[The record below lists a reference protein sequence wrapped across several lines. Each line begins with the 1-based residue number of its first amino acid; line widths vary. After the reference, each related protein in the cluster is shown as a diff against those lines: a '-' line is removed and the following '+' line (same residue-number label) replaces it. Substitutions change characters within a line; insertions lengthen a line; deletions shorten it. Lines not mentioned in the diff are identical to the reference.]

1 MSDFDAAARYELIAR
16 HARDSIFLMRSRDEQ
31 IIEANDAAVRA
42 YGYERDQLLGMNG
55 RQLRNADSVA
65 SFEQQIEAAADPG
78 GAFYETSHRR
88 KDGSTFPVEVAS
100 RSVNVG
106 GERILIAIVRDIS
119 QRRRSELERDRIFD
133 LSIDM
138 MCVANFD
145 GYFLRVNPAWKKILG
160 FSKEE
165 LCQTPFLDFVHPD
178 DRDATIAAMAALA
191 SDRDVIDYENRYRC
205 KDGSYKWLLWNATPA
220 KDEGR
225 IYATARDV
233 TERKLAEKALA
244 QARDQATEASLLKSQ
259 FLANMSHE
267 IRTPMNGVIGMIEL
281 LLATQLDQE
290 QREYAITVRE
300 SASALLNIIN
310 EILDFSKLEAN
321 RVDLDLAAFSPATV
335 TEGVAELLAAQAH
348 KKEISLQTFIAPD
361 VPSMLLGDAG
371 RLRQILVNLVGN
383 ALKFTSNGH
392 VTVRVALAAVHGNQV
407 RLKFSVA
414 DTGMGLSTH
423 AAEKLFQPF
432 TQADGTT
439 TRRFGGTGL
448 GLSISKRLVELMGGT
463 IGVDTHEGR
472 GCTFWFTAR
481 FERLAQR
488 EVGPQP
494 SPLSGRRVL
503 VVDDDERMRQILHQ
517 YVVSWGMRN
526 GCTSNGVEALETLR
540 RAALAGDP
548 YQVAIVD
555 FAMPVMGGFDLAKEI
570 RKDPAL
576 AGIQLVL
583 VTAFDTKHR
592 GKEALAAGYNS
603 YLTKPVKQS
612 QLFDCIAGV
621 MQSET
626 ERTARSAAPA
636 TGPGPGNGAT
646 AGARPLVLVAED
658 NSINKQLALAQL
670 KRLDIVPHVV
680 GNGREAFETFLKH
693 EFAVILM
700 DCHMPEVDGYEA
712 TRRIRKAERRTGGH
726 VAIIA
731 MTANA
736 MEGDRDTCIAAG
748 MDDYLAKPVE
758 IGRLRQVLERW
769 LPQDR
774 PL

>member
-1 MSDFDAAARYELIAR
+1 MPHEDTHDRYQLLAQHTRDIILFLRASDSHIL
-16 HARDSIFLMRSRDEQ
+16 
-31 IIEANDAAVRA
+31 EANDAAVHA
-42 YGYERDQLLGMNG
+42 YGFEHDELLAMQS
-55 RQLRNADSVA
+55 RQLRDATMLHTFS
-65 SFEQQIEAAADPG
+65 EELAAAATQG
-78 GAFYETSHRR
+78 IFFETRHRR
-88 KDGSTFPVEVAS
+88 KDGSTFPVEVAAQPATLD
-100 RSVNVG
+100 G
-106 GERILIAIVRDIS
+106 QAIVLAIIRDIT
-119 QRRRSELERDRIFD
+119 QRKQANLERDRFFE
-133 LSIDM
+133 LSLDM
-138 MCVANFD
+138 MCVANFA
-145 GYFLRVNPAWKKILG
+145 GFFLRLNPAWEKTLG
-160 FSKEE
+160 FSAAE
-165 LCQTPFLDFVHPD
+165 LCQAPFLDFVHPD
-178 DRDATIAAMAALA
+178 DRERTLERMGALA
-191 SDRDVIDYENRYRC
+191 AQQDIRNFENRYRC
-205 KDGSYKWLLWNATPA
+205 KDGSYKWLLWNATAPSP
-220 KDEGR
+220 DGL

-233 TERKLAEKALA
+233 TERKADEAALA
-244 QARDQATEASLLKSQ
+244 QARDQANDASRLKSQ

-267 IRTPMNGVIGMIEL
+267 IRTPMNGVIGMVEL
-281 LLATQLDQE
+281 LLLSDLSHD

-300 SASALLNIIN
+300 SARALLNIIN
-310 EILDFSKLEAN
+310 EVLDFSKLEAGKLELEL
-321 RVDLDLAAFSPATV
+321 VEFSPAYV
-335 TEGVAELLAAQAH
+335 TESVAELLATQAR
-348 KKEISLQTFIAPD
+348 KKELALQPFIASD
-361 VPSMLLGDAG
+361 VPKLLLGDSG
-371 RLRQILVNLVGN
+371 RLRQILINLAGN
-383 ALKFTSNGH
+383 AIKFTPQGH
-392 VTVRVALAAVHGNQV
+392 VTIKTELLSAHDEHVI
-407 RLKFSVA
+407 LKFSVE
-414 DTGMGLSTH
+414 DSGVGLSQDT
-423 AAEKLFQPF
+423 AARLFQPF
-432 TQADGTT
+432 TQGDGST
-439 TRRFGGTGL
+439 TRKFGGTGL

-472 GCTFWFTAR
+472 GSIFWFTAR

-626 ERTARSAAPA
+626 EQTARSAAPA
-636 TGPGPGNGAT
+636 TGHRSGNGAT